1 MAKGDPKKNVN
12 TAITNQRNTQTAQQ
26 EQMYPQF
33 YSNFVNS
40 RDDDQRTRAEIE
52 EGFRGF
58 NPQYNADDY
67 LRLAS
72 GGQPM
77 PTISGGG
84 GGSSSGGGGP
94 INLQSIVGGINPN
107 LITSMGADPYA
118 GYKTMSQGLRPEFW
132 SDFNKY
138 MGGFDTANANLGQ
151 SAESYK
157 GFMNTGGFSAEDLA
171 NMRARA
177 LAPSRSIYQNAQDN
191 MSTQM
196 SRAGL
201 NPLAGQAYQNKQLR
215 EANQGIGDI
224 TTQNEANI
232 SQQVQ
237 AGKLAGTAGL
247 ANVGVSQAQIANYQ
261 TQARSQVE
269 QLDQQMRA
277 QGLSG
282 MTDIEKTRLAA
293 QLTNQQITQ
302 AGQIATNQ
310 GILGKAQIEA
320 QRRATS
326 SAASAAAAQME
337 ARRREF
343 EAGFRFD
350 TDQAQNRD
358 FLGKQNAWTNLYGT
372 VPGATQVTGN
382 QVLQGQNNWANQ
394 GLSLINSQIQASQ
407 IPSGFQTG
415 LGNLGGIMNLVGMGA
430 NAYGNARGGGTNPYA
445 NSNPL
450 EYENNG
456 YGGYNNPIF
465 PGMGGGN
472 SDENGNVYS
481 PYSPGRPGETS

>member
-12 TAITNQRNTQTAQQ
+12 SAITNQRNVQTAQQ

-52 EGFRGF
+52 EGFRSF
-58 NPQYNADDY
+58 NPKYDADKY
-67 LRLAS
+67 LGAVGPFQ
-72 GGQPM
+72 GG
-77 PTISGGG
+77 GGG
-84 GGSSSGGGGP
+84 GGSSSGGGLGAGG
-94 INLQSIVGGINPN
+94 INLQKIVGGIDPSH
-107 LITSMGADPYA
+107 ISSMGADPYA

-132 SDFNKY
+132 ADFNKY
-138 MGGFDTANANLGQ
+138 MSGFDTAQSTLGE
-151 SAESYK
+151 SAGSYRN
-157 GFMNTGGFSAEDLA
+157 FMNTGGFSAEDLA

-215 EANQGIGDI
+215 EANEGIGDI
-224 TTQNEANI
+224 TTKNEADI
-232 SQQVQ
+232 AQQVQ
-237 AGKLAGTAGL
+237 AGKLAGTTGL
-247 ANVGVSQAQIANYQ
+247 ANVGVSQAQIANFQ
-261 TQARSQVE
+261 TQARTQVE

-277 QGLSG
+277 AGLGG
-282 MTDIEKTRLAA
+282 MTEIEKARLSAE
-293 QLTNQQITQ
+293 LTNQQITQ

-310 GILGKAQIEA
+310 GILSKAQIEA
-320 QRRATS
+320 QKAAARSAS
-326 SAASAAAAQME
+326 SAASAALAA
-337 ARRREF
+337 RNREF

-350 TDQAQNRD
+350 TDQATNRD

-372 VPGATQVTGN
+372 VPGATQITGN
-382 QVLQGQNNWANQ
+382 QALTGQNNWANQ
-394 GLSLINSQIQASQ
+394 GINLINSQIQATQ

-415 LGNLGGIMNLVGMGA
+415 LGNMGGIMNLVGMGA
-430 NAYGNARGGGTNPYA
+430 NAYGNAKGGGTNPYA
-445 NSNPL
+445 NSNPY
-450 EYENNG
+450 EYEDNG

-472 SDENGNVYS
+472 SDENGNVWS